1 MLPKSRSKSNYCKK
15 GYSYDNRYSA
25 INCTSIS
32 KFSTVEIRMHSG
44 TTDFDKIKNWCT
56 ILKTIFF
63 HGVKSEAE
71 MTSITEVCKFFGLS
85 KELKKYM
92 LARKNKFTGQID
104 ETNNCENEMAA

>member
-1 MLPKSRSKSNYCKK
+1 
-15 GYSYDNRYSA
+15 
-25 INCTSIS
+25 
-32 KFSTVEIRMHSG
+32 MHSG